1 MVIALGLGSPLL
13 VVESF
18 SKLISGCHV
27 RLNMKP
33 ASLVEVFK
41 RQVSY

>member
-1 MVIALGLGSPLL
+1 
-13 VVESF
+13 
-18 SKLISGCHV
+18 
-27 RLNMKP
+27 MKP